1 MNLTNDSEWN
11 FVQPFY
17 EPDIDAQEITTATSG
32 SGSEGAGSTSPPGSH
47 QQPMSL
53 FSAGVLTISPF
64 LQSTFSQPK
73 GQEICSNEGSVPPK
87 PLIFG

>member
-1 MNLTNDSEWN
+1 MNFLTNDPEWN

-53 FSAGVLTISPF
+53 FSAGVLTIYLFLLSAFSYQRAKKFAPF
-64 LQSTFSQPK
+64 KVKCHTKPK
-73 GQEICSNEGSVPPK
+73 
-87 PLIFG
+87 F